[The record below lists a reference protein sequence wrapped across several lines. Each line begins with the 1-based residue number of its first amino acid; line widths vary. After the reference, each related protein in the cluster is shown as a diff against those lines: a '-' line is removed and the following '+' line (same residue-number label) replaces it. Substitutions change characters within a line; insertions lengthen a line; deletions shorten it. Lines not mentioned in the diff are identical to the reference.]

1 MVFCPITYLSVSS
14 SVPKLVDSGDIP
26 LIEGPNQTRLTE
38 EFVIVKLCSS
48 CLLDISQGEITEVG
62 LLVCVRKDK
71 DCSGKENT
79 WRPKRWSWSLQ
90 FQREG
95 EMGSD
100 GERGRETEG
109 ERRRERDRG
118 KGERGYRRERD
129 RRREKEG
136 EGQRQ
141 GGERV

>member
-71 DCSGKENT
+71 DCPGKENT
-79 WRPKRWSWSLQ
+79 RRPKRWSWSLQ

-100 GERGRETEG
+100 GEREG
-109 ERRRERDRG
+109 ERRRERDRD
-118 KGERGYRRERD
+118 KGERGRER
-129 RRREKEG
+129 EG
-136 EGQRQ
+136 ER
-141 GGERV
+141 ERGRVTSSLIICVQKSVS